1 MTTVTAVA
9 LHDLTQAFDN
19 IAVSDDSN
27 PQPGDVDGAQSSFFA
42 EGHAAAGAGAGADG
56 SVGSDGLTFNLPTD
70 FVGTE
75 DNALAHGQLA
85 PPTGHASRVGLLM
98 TATYAR
104 PSARP
109 APARSPTPT
118 RPAAHSRSPSP
129 TGASRPCRTER

>member
-27 PQPGDVDGAQSSFFA
+27 PQPGDVDGARSSFFA
-42 EGHAAAGAGAGADG
+42 EGLAAAGAGAGG

-85 PPTGHASRVGLLM
+85 P
-98 TATYAR
+98 R
-104 PSARP
+104 PVMRP
-109 APARSPTPT
+109 ASAFS
-118 RPAAHSRSPSP
+118 
-129 TGASRPCRTER
+129 

>member
-1 MTTVTAVA
+1 MTAVTAVA

-27 PQPGDVDGAQSSFFA
+27 PQPGDVDGARSSLFA
-42 EGHAAAGAGAGADG
+42 EGLAAAGAGG

-85 PPTGHASRVGLLM
+85 P
-98 TATYAR
+98 R
-104 PSARP
+104 PVMRP
-109 APARSPTPT
+109 ASAFS
-118 RPAAHSRSPSP
+118 
-129 TGASRPCRTER
+129 